1 MARTTLSTLRRRVT
15 IEKASRTVNSR
26 GVELWEYHHDSDCKV
41 FANIETYNAYVV
53 KNDAEKTSELEYR
66 ITIRFRRDV
75 GLHDRINYNGRIFE
89 QTLPAKDIDE
99 RHKWLQLSC
108 REKVT

>member
-15 IEKASRTVNSR
+15 IEKAIRTVNSR
-26 GVELWEYHHDSDCKV
+26 GVEIWEYPHTDDFKV
-41 FANIETYNAYVV
+41 FADIETYGAYIV
-53 KNDAEKTSELEYR
+53 NDEAEKTSELEYR
-66 ITIRFRRDV
+66 ITIRFRCDV

-89 QTLPAKDIDE
+89 QKLPAKDIDE
-99 RHKWLQLSC
+99 KHKWLQLSC

>member
-1 MARTTLSTLRRRVT
+1 MAKTTLSTLRRRVT
-15 IEKASRTVNSR
+15 IEKASRTVTRR
-26 GVELWEYHHDSDCKV
+26 GVELWEYTHTDDFKV
-41 FANIETYNAYVV
+41 FADIETYGAYIR
-53 KNDAEKTSELEYR
+53 NGEAEKVSELEYR

-99 RHKWLQLSC
+99 KHKWLQLNC
-108 REKVT
+108 KEKVI